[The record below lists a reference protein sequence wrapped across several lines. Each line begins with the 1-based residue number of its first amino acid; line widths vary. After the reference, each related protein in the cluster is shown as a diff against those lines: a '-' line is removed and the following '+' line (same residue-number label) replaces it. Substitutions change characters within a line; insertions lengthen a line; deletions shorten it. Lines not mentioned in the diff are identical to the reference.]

1 MNKKGITLV
10 ALIVTIIILL
20 ILATITISLIVGED
34 GIVKKTKESKDKTEL
49 TQIAERLDNA
59 SSAVITDSYYFQSS
73 FDVSNILS
81 VKSRLIEN
89 DRKDTNLINTMTK
102 DSEKNIYT
110 INYTPINSKW
120 SLVYTLN
127 LENNK
132 ASHVINATP

>member
-49 TQIAERLDNA
+49 TQIVERLDNA
-59 SSAVITDSYYFQSS
+59 SSAVITDSLYGMFEKTNSLA
-73 FDVSNILS
+73 DVKTILI
-81 VKSRLIEN
+81 KN

-102 DSEKNIYT
+102 NPTQNIYT
-110 INYTPINSKW
+110 INYTPADSKY

-127 LENNK
+127 LVDKK
-132 ASHVINATP
+132 ATHVINQIP